1 MRKRIRNERRVE
13 LFYENHRFYDVR
25 RWMIAKKG
33 DGANVTGMNS
43 LPVIQ
48 ELEKAAQQ
56 SGLNLNVPSESKQVG
71 LSVFYKR
78 SKLMKRVF
86 EDKHYLF
93 PIPQTEI
100 DKNKNLIQNHGW

>member
-25 RWMIAKKG
+25 RWMIAKKV

-48 ELEKAAQQ
+48 ELERLHSNQ
-56 SGLNLNVPSESKQVG
+56 
-71 LSVFYKR
+71 
-78 SKLMKRVF
+78 
-86 EDKHYLF
+86 D
-93 PIPQTEI
+93 
-100 DKNKNLIQNHGW
+100 